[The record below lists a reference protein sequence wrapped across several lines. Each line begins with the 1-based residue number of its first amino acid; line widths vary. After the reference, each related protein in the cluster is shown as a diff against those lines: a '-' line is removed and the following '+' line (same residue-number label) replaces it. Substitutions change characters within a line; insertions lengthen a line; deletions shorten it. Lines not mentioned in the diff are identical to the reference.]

1 MAKGVFTIGLVDTG
15 ATNSAFADY
24 PVADNFRRAT
34 SGTAAGTAGI
44 VISAKPGRVYRVV
57 AQNGSATAYFLQ
69 IHDKATAPVNT
80 EVPIYVKRLPVSGEC
95 EIDLT
100 TINGLPVRNGLG
112 IAISSTSGTLTLAVA
127 NDLAFRT
134 VIYTAQN

>member
-1 MAKGVFTIGLVDTG
+1 MAKGVFTLGRVDTG
-15 ATNSAFADY
+15 ATNNAFGDW
-24 PVADNFRRAT
+24 PVADNFRRST
-34 SGTAAGTAGI
+34 STGAAGTAGI
-44 VISAKPGRVYRVV
+44 VISSKPGRVYRLI
-57 AQNGSATAYFLQ
+57 AQNSAATAYFLQ

-80 EVPIYVKRLPVSGEC
+80 EVPIFVKRLPSSGEV

-100 TINGLPVRNGLG
+100 NINGMPVQNGIS
-112 IAISSTSGTLTLAVA
+112 IAISSTAGTLTLAVA